1 MFKFNSSYLLFLRVS
16 VVRLDHPDPLDSL
29 DPLYVTSSKQVHT
42 LLNKRNKICFFF
54 LNLFL

>member
-29 DPLYVTSSKQVHT
+29 DPLYVTSSRHPKKVPT
-42 LLNKRNKICFFF
+42 LLRKQNKICFGFF
-54 LNLFL
+54 